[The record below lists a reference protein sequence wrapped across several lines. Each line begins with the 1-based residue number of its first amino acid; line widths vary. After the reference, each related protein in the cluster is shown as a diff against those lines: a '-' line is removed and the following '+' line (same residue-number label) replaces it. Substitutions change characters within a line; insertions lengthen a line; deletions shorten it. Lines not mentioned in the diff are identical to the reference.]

1 MATGKVVFRSAKDRP
16 FAERKE
22 TILAAPTL
30 AASATYARL
39 VRGGLF
45 ATLVILAG
53 VASGQDNGDGGNVI
67 VGNLP
72 ASTVQLPTFGISI
85 DAEGTLDARLFK
97 DFDRKLLLQR
107 LAAAKAAR
115 QGDVWAAAKLRKVS
129 LVRLEKALAA
139 EIAAGREPDEA
150 MRNLAGLTRVQYVF
164 CFPAMAGQMPAA
176 LGDVIIAGPAE
187 PWALDP
193 AGRAVGLVSGRPVL
207 QLDDLAVALRAFPP
221 GKQDRPFLGCT
232 IDPNPEGLA
241 RLVEFQRTI
250 PRQIRDDE
258 RAAAT
263 VAIAKGT
270 SEALG
275 NAQIRVF
282 GISPRTHFAHVLVE
296 ADYRMKRIG
305 IGAESPPVKMTTFLG
320 ALSSAPQGTLQR
332 WWFTPDYKC
341 VRPAPD
347 KLAAELVGQGVQLQ
361 AEDKLIGE
369 DGSLA
374 AAGAKPNKAS
384 ELFTLSFTRK
394 YPEIAAAS
402 PVYAQMR
409 NLIDLAIA
417 AALIRRLD
425 MYDQTGWPAET
436 FRDEAV
442 LPVET
447 LPEPRRVPCVV
458 NSLWKGNR
466 LLTPAGG
473 GVSIRPDEALRSENL
488 LSDNDGSVAKLRG
501 ELALP
506 AAERWWWD

>member
-1 MATGKVVFRSAKDRP
+1 MST
-16 FAERKE
+16 
-22 TILAAPTL
+22 
-30 AASATYARL
+30 RL
-39 VRGGLF
+39 VRGYRIAALCLGLS
-45 ATLVILAG
+45 LAAAAAG
-53 VASGQDNGDGGNVI
+53 GQDNSGNVI
-67 VGNLP
+67 LGTLP
-72 ASTVQLPTFGISI
+72 ATTVQLPTFGISI

-97 DFDRKLLLQR
+97 EFDRKLLLER

-115 QGDVWAAAKLRKVS
+115 QGDLWAPAKLRKVS
-129 LVRLEKALAA
+129 LVRLERALAA
-139 EIAAGREPDEA
+139 EIAAGRQPDAA

-164 CFPAMAGQMPAA
+164 CIPAMASNAPAPLGQP
-176 LGDVIIAGPAE
+176 GDVIIAGPAE

-193 AGRAVGLVSGRPVL
+193 AERAVGLVSGRPVL

-221 GKQDRPFLGCT
+221 DLQNRPFFGCS
-232 IDPNPEGLA
+232 IDPEPEGLA

-250 PRQIRDDE
+250 PRQIREDE
-258 RAAAT
+258 RAAAAA
-263 VAIAKGT
+263 AIVKGT

-275 NAQIRVF
+275 RAEIRVF

-305 IGAESPPVKMTTFLG
+305 IGAEAPPVKMTTFLG
-320 ALSSAPQGTLQR
+320 ALNSAPQGTLQR

-341 VRPAPD
+341 VRLAPD
-347 KLAAELVGQGVQLQ
+347 KLAAELVGQGVQLL

-374 AAGAKPNKAS
+374 QAGAKPNKAS

-409 NLIDLAIA
+409 SLIDLAIA
-417 AALIRRLD
+417 AALIRRLEY
-425 MYDQTGWPAET
+425 YDQAAWAAGL
-436 FRDEAV
+436 FRDEAN

-466 LLTPAGG
+466 LLSPAGG
-473 GVSIRPDEALRSENL
+473 GVSIRPDDALLSENL
-488 LSDNDGSVAKLRG
+488 LPDEDSAATRLRAD
-501 ELALP
+501 LALP
-506 AAERWWWD
+506 NGERWWWD